1 MSISQM
7 QIEKFKIQ
15 RRHWRPRCDLCA
27 VLSDTDIVDIV
38 HYLYA
43 LLLWLVSESIFK
55 AETPHTSDRTKRL
68 TLKTR

>member
-1 MSISQM
+1 M
-7 QIEKFKIQ
+7 
-15 RRHWRPRCDLCA
+15 CA

-55 AETPHTSDRTKRL
+55 TETPRTSDRTKRL
-68 TLKTR
+68 TLKIR